1 MEGKTRHRG
10 LLRHRPELAAQFTF
24 GAQQRNIALCCLANG
39 SVMVTGSAD
48 VISESLT

>member
-24 GAQQRNIALCCLANG
+24 GAQQRNIVLCLGNG

-48 VISESLT
+48 VISERLT